1 MTSNDSLTNQPR
13 RILADRYEL
22 GEILGYGG
30 MAEVRR
36 GRDLRL
42 GRDVAIKTLRV
53 DLARDTSFQ
62 TRFRREAQA
71 AAALNHPS
79 IVAVYDTGESML
91 DGVPVPYIVMEYVEG
106 RTLRDILKSESHIL
120 PRRAL
125 EIVADILAALEYS
138 HRNGIV
144 HRDIKPGN
152 IMLTRNGE
160 VKVMDFGIARAVA
173 QSTATVTQT
182 AAVIGTAQYLSPEQ
196 ARGEPV
202 DPRSDIYSTGCV
214 LYELLTGT
222 PPFTGESAV
231 AVAYQHVREDPVPP
245 SRLNPDVTPDIDAI
259 VMKALAKNPANRYQ
273 SAAEMR
279 ADIERALLGKPVQAT
294 PLLLDPTERLSAVT
308 EEIRPAQPRTRRGLI
323 YTLLAAAVLALLV
336 ALGLLAR
343 QLITGSHATPTLP
356 VPNVI
361 NMTQSQAEQ
370 TLTSDGFKVKVETQ
384 PNASVPQGIVFDQN
398 PTAGTRLPKNSV
410 VTITVSA
417 GPKTVTVPD
426 LTNKSLEDAR
436 AALRALGLTV
446 GNVTQRDS
454 QQPAGTVLDQNPKPG
469 SPAAAGSRVD
479 LVVASGTGTVPDV
492 RGLPA
497 SDAEQELTSA
507 GYAYNVVEEPS
518 NDVQQGFVINQ
529 VPGPGR
535 TAPLGSTVTL
545 YVSSGTPSASPS
557 SSASA
562 SPSPSGS
569 PSSPAPSP
577 SASSSP

>member
-323 YTLLAAAVLALLV
+323 YTLLAVAVLALLV

-436 AALRALGLTV
+436 AALRALGLAV

-469 SPAAAGSRVD
+469 APAAAGSRVD

>member
-245 SRLNPDVTPDIDAI
+245 SRLNPDVTPDVDAI

-323 YTLLAAAVLALLV
+323 YTLLAVAVLALLV

-436 AALRALGLTV
+436 AALRALGLAV

-469 SPAAAGSRVD
+469 APAAAGSRVD